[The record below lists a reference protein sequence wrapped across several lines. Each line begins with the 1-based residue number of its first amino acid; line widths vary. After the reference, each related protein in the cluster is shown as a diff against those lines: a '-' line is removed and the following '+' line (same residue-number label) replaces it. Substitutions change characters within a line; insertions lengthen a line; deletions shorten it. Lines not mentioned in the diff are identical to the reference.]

1 MDDVCHQTKKRN
13 PSLMTPVKST
23 KYQIIGPYQFQSVQE
38 EIKDVPKGH
47 LLLKI
52 ITTGICP
59 ADLRYISCSRP
70 PEVLRER
77 LPMAPFHEAIATV
90 AGIGEGADGWRI
102 GERVIP
108 VPNIPCYVHNPQKYS
123 KERCVACRPGGK
135 GENFCTDVKF
145 CGSNKDGFSA
155 GYIIHPQE
163 CIVRIPDEVEDDVA
177 VLTEP
182 ISVVYAAMVEAD
194 ITDGCNKA
202 AVLGSGSIGYLTTVL
217 LSHIGKVSRR
227 NLLVTDIF
235 DSKLELSKDIATI
248 LNTKDNPKKDRP
260 CPGQPFHIREG
271 SNPLP
276 QDFIGQVDRVFEC
289 VGGKSAKESIDQ
301 AITLMRPGGV
311 CVLLGVSE
319 EPVPIRTRVILDKGL
334 TFKGTTRSSKAHFLK
349 TLEILKE
356 NKNLQKA
363 VKKIIYKNIYKGD
376 SVEELISA
384 SRSASDINV
393 HGKVIIKW

>member
-1 MDDVCHQTKKRN
+1 MDDVCYQTQD
-13 PSLMTPVKST
+13 PDDGPMTPVKST
-23 KYQIIGPYQFQSVQE
+23 KYQIIGPYQFQIVQE
-38 EIKDVPKGH
+38 EIKDVPGGH

-52 ITTGICP
+52 MQTGICP

-70 PEVLRER
+70 PEILKER
-77 LPMAPFHEAIATV
+77 LPMAPFHEAVATV
-90 AGIGEGADGWRI
+90 AGIGEGAEGWRL

-123 KERCVACRPGGK
+123 KERCAACRPGGK

-163 CIVRIPDEVEDDVA
+163 CIVRVPDEVEDDAA

-182 ISVVYAAMVEAD
+182 ISVLYAAMVEAD
-194 ITDGCNKA
+194 ISHGCNKA
-202 AVLGSGSIGYLTTVL
+202 AVLGSGSIGYLATVL
-217 LSHIGKVSRR
+217 LSHVGKVSRR

-248 LNTKDNPKKDRP
+248 LNTKDA
-260 CPGQPFHIREG
+260 
-271 SNPLP
+271 PLP
-276 QDFIGQVDRVFEC
+276 QDFKGQADRVFEC

-319 EPVPIRTRVILDKGL
+319 EPVPVRTRVILDKGL
-334 TFKGTTRSSKAHFLK
+334 TFKGTTRSSKSHFLK

-356 NKNLQKA
+356 NKGLQEA

-384 SRSASDINV
+384 SRTAGDVNV

>member
-1 MDDVCHQTKKRN
+1 MDDVRYQTQDPGN
-13 PSLMTPVKST
+13 GPMTPVKST
-23 KYQIIGPYQFQSVQE
+23 KYQIIGPYQFQIVQE
-38 EIKDVPKGH
+38 EIKDVPGGH

-52 ITTGICP
+52 MQTGICP

-70 PEVLRER
+70 PEILKER

-90 AGIGEGADGWRI
+90 AGIGEGVEGWRL

-123 KERCVACRPGGK
+123 KERCAACRPGGK

-163 CIVRIPDEVEDDVA
+163 CIVRIPDEVEDDAA

-194 ITDGCNKA
+194 ISHGCNKA
-202 AVLGSGSIGYLTTVL
+202 AVLGSGSIGYLATVL
-217 LSHIGKVSRR
+217 LSHVGKVSRR

-235 DSKLELSKDIATI
+235 DSKLELSKDIAAI
-248 LNTKDNPKKDRP
+248 LNTKDA
-260 CPGQPFHIREG
+260 
-271 SNPLP
+271 PLP
-276 QDFIGQVDRVFEC
+276 QDFIGQVDSVFEC

-319 EPVPIRTRVILDKGL
+319 EPVPVRTRVILDKGL

-356 NKNLQKA
+356 NKGLQEA

-384 SRSASDINV
+384 SRSASDVNV
-393 HGKVIIKW
+393 HGKVIIKWQRE